1 MKDVTKKDKT
11 ELQVLSLGMSEKHG
25 KHEAPGS
32 WSEPIKKLLFICI
45 ICKNVIAWLI
55 DQVVEAATQISFRF
69 SLVVAVDMQP

>member
-1 MKDVTKKDKT
+1 MKDVTKKEKT

-32 WSEPIKKLLFICI
+32 WSESIKKLLFICI
-45 ICKNVIAWLI
+45 ICKNVIAWLT

>member
-32 WSEPIKKLLFICI
+32 WSELIKKLLFICI
-45 ICKNVIAWLI
+45 ICKNVIAWLT
-55 DQVVEAATQISFRF
+55 DQLVEATTQISFRF